1 MQKKIDSLPTLKD
14 RRDNAKI
21 FPLEISYRGALSGF
35 LESCKI
41 PNKDSVALSVS
52 TGDGLSDYLV
62 FSNTRRKIKKIIAT
76 DIVDNP
82 VDKEGIKILKELGDW
97 KFKKVK
103 AEKNLPFIDGYF
115 DLAYHLDVIEHVKK
129 PHLFLSEQY
138 RVLKKGGTLI
148 IGTPNIFRPANI
160 IKLLLGKLS
169 FPVKIG
175 SNKEIGDYIH
185 IQEFSDFQLRNL
197 LEEVGFKDIEIK
209 HCYFGIWPLRITF
222 NLYPKGNIGKGMCH
236 YLMVR
241 CRK

>member
-1 MQKKIDSLPTLKD
+1 MMTLNERLNSKVISKLEIFVRKIFIDSIK
-14 RRDNAKI
+14 
-21 FPLEISYRGALSGF
+21 
-35 LESCKI
+35 ESI
-41 PNKDSVALSVS
+41 PNNNDSAVLSVS
-52 TGDGLSDYLV
+52 VGDGIWDYLV
-62 FSNTRRKIKKIIAT
+62 LSETKSLVRKIMAT
-76 DIVDNP
+76 DIVDIP
-82 VDKEGIKILKELGDW
+82 VDKKGIKILRELGDW
-97 KFKKVK
+97 EFKKVE

-160 IKLLLGKLS
+160 FKLLLGKLS
-169 FPVKIG
+169 FPIKIG

-185 IQEFSDFQLRNL
+185 IQEFSDYQLSNL

-222 NLYPKGNIGKGMCH
+222 SLFPKNQIGKGMCH
-236 YLMVR
+236 YLMAKCV
-241 CRK
+241 K